1 MQISLIIVSW
11 PREIH
16 ILARS
21 SRGQRIIRRSVIG
34 MLGLLVVGLF
44 ASWVVAGW
52 LVAPHPRVI
61 GDPPTDLP
69 AMSISL
75 VSDSGTT
82 VAGWHIQS
90 QTSKGVVVLLHP
102 IRGSRLSMLERARLL
117 HAAGYSIVMIDLQA
131 HGESPG
137 KQITVGHL
145 EKHEARAAVEFA
157 RQKHPNEPIGVV
169 GVSLG
174 GASALLSSPLGI
186 DALVLE
192 SVYPNINDS
201 VHNRV
206 AAKLGPFSS
215 IPAELLLVQLR
226 PRLGISLSQLRP
238 IDHVSD
244 VGCPVFLISGTEDRH
259 TTASETKQ
267 MFAAA
272 RQPKELWLVD
282 GAAHVDLY
290 SVSPE
295 EYKTRVVGFLNQHM
309 RTQH

>member
-1 MQISLIIVSW
+1 MF
-11 PREIH
+11 
-16 ILARS
+16 
-21 SRGQRIIRRSVIG
+21 
-34 MLGLLVVGLF
+34 GLLVVGLI

-52 LVAPHPRVI
+52 LVAPQPRMI

-69 AMSISL
+69 ATSILL
-75 VSDSGTT
+75 VSGSGTT

-117 HAAGYSIVMIDLQA
+117 YAEGYSIVMIDLQA

-137 KQITVGHL
+137 NKITGGHL
-145 EKHEARAAVEFA
+145 EKHDAHAAVEFA
-157 RQKHPNEPIGVV
+157 RQKHPNEPIAVV

-174 GASALLSSPLGI
+174 GAAALLASPLGI

-192 SVYPNINDS
+192 SVYPNFNDA

-206 AAKLGPFSS
+206 AVKLGPLSS
-215 IPAELLLVQLR
+215 IPAELLLVQLK
-226 PRLGISLSQLRP
+226 PRLGISPSQLRP
-238 IDHVSD
+238 IDHLPNI
-244 VGCPVFLISGTEDRH
+244 GCPVFLISGTEDRH
-259 TTASETKQ
+259 TTARETKDL
-267 MFAAA
+267 FSAA
-272 RQPKELWLVD
+272 RQPKELWMVD

-290 SVSPE
+290 RMSPL
-295 EYKTRVVGFLNQHM
+295 EYKTRVVRFLSQHM